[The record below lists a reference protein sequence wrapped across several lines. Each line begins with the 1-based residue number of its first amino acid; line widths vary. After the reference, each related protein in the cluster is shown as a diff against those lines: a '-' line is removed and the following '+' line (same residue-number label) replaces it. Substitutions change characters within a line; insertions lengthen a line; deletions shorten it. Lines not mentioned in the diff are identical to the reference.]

1 MTDPCTQN
9 SMYEIIFFYDKCC
22 IWPIVYCLPIW
33 FVSFLNV
40 FSSLHAGEWEYFRT
54 GAKVLCKLINLV
66 YKGGATFSLVIEMYS
81 VVIVLCQY
89 LI

>member
-1 MTDPCTQN
+1 M
-9 SMYEIIFFYDKCC
+9 
-22 IWPIVYCLPIW
+22 YCLPIW

-66 YKGGATFSLVIEMYS
+66 YKGGAAFSLVIEMYTPNANMADLS
-81 VVIVLCQY
+81 GGPGLVPWKRG
-89 LI
+89 

>member
-9 SMYEIIFFYDKCC
+9 SMYDIILLHLANCVLFANMVCKFSEC
-22 IWPIVYCLPIW
+22 
-33 FVSFLNV
+33 
-40 FSSLHAGEWEYFRT
+40 FSSLHAREWEYFRT

-66 YKGGATFSLVIEMYS
+66 YKGGAAFSLVIEMYS

>member
-9 SMYEIIFFYDKCC
+9 SMYDMHLAN
-22 IWPIVYCLPIW
+22 IVYCLPIW

-66 YKGGATFSLVIEMYS
+66 YKGGAAFSLVIEMYS